1 MGKLGVMAIFDQLCT
16 SNLLKSKCYRNL
28 SLLTYTGICTV
39 YLHDNPI
46 TSMNERILNIHL
58 VTLKIIC
65 IDQIAVLNSEKRHNY
80 NNA

>member
-1 MGKLGVMAIFDQLCT
+1 M
-16 SNLLKSKCYRNL
+16 
-28 SLLTYTGICTV
+28 

-46 TSMNERILNIHL
+46 PSMNERILNIHL

-65 IDQIAVLNSEKRHNY
+65 IDQIAVLYSEKRHNY